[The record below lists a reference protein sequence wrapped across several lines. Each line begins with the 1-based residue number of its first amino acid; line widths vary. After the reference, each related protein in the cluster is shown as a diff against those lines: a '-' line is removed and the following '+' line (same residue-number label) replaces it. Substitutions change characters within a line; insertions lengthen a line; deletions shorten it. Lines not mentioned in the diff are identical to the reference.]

1 MTRDEL
7 LKKIYSKK
15 KLVRNFDYDGLWHA
29 PISSYL
35 SKYDLDALY
44 KVAKSARLSAKPKEK
59 FKAMDDIMRSRGFT
73 RFASGTN
80 RVVYKSEFDASI
92 LMKVG
97 LDDVGIHDNIGEYH
111 NQNVLKPFCAKM
123 FDVSQNW
130 VVGMSERVT
139 PIQNRREFESVAG
152 DVFDILNGVIIGK
165 YVLEDIGCDFFMNWG
180 IRIGF
185 GPVLLD
191 YPYCYILDGNKLQC
205 TKVDPR
211 TGQVCGGFIDY
222 DDGIN
227 TLICERC
234 GQRYTAKS
242 LGKSLGLKTAQEIE
256 KGVSE
261 MENFTVSTI
270 VDGKRYTFDED
281 KNNDTVIHKP
291 QEMNLP
297 KVKPVVTEQQK
308 KPMIDKKNIVDIG
321 GKLFVRLSDAK
332 KEVAASPEFNKE
344 AKVVVQSQTL
354 SDTNIVKEDKKEEKP
369 EMKTVS
375 TKDRINC
382 KAYLKELENKF
393 DFSKYDDETEE
404 YRHDI
409 IEYLSN
415 GLVEKYNIDKEVAE
429 NMAIDY
435 GKDTGIISETEEEKY
450 DKLAAEYGY
459 DEEEEDMPR
468 KTRKTRMNEF

>member
-297 KVKPVVTEQQK
+297 KAKPVVTEQQK
-308 KPMIDKKNIVDIG
+308 KPMINNTPFQDQDLEEKVMTLRTQ
-321 GKLFVRLSDAK
+321 LFTTRCDMYSLAEKVRALEYNFNARLSK
-332 KEVAASPEFNKE
+332 VEQSCQEISEFLNNLE
-344 AKVVVQSQTL
+344 IL
-354 SDTNIVKEDKKEEKP
+354 NEDQL
-369 EMKTVS
+369 
-375 TKDRINC
+375 
-382 KAYLKELENKF
+382 AELGYNF
-393 DFSKYDDETEE
+393 DDEDEGE
-404 YRHDI
+404 DEDDDI
-409 IEYLSN
+409 
-415 GLVEKYNIDKEVAE
+415 
-429 NMAIDY
+429 
-435 GKDTGIISETEEEKY
+435 
-450 DKLAAEYGY
+450 
-459 DEEEEDMPR
+459 
-468 KTRKTRMNEF
+468 

>member
-1 MTRDEL
+1 
-7 LKKIYSKK
+7 
-15 KLVRNFDYDGLWHA
+15 
-29 PISSYL
+29 
-35 SKYDLDALY
+35 
-44 KVAKSARLSAKPKEK
+44 
-59 FKAMDDIMRSRGFT
+59 
-73 RFASGTN
+73 
-80 RVVYKSEFDASI
+80 
-92 LMKVG
+92 
-97 LDDVGIHDNIGEYH
+97 
-111 NQNVLKPFCAKM
+111 
-123 FDVSQNW
+123 
-130 VVGMSERVT
+130 
-139 PIQNRREFESVAG
+139 
-152 DVFDILNGVIIGK
+152 
-165 YVLEDIGCDFFMNWG
+165 
-180 IRIGF
+180 
-185 GPVLLD
+185 
-191 YPYCYILDGNKLQC
+191 
-205 TKVDPR
+205 
-211 TGQVCGGFIDY
+211 
-222 DDGIN
+222 
-227 TLICERC
+227 
-234 GQRYTAKS
+234 
-242 LGKSLGLKTAQEIE
+242 
-256 KGVSE
+256 

-297 KVKPVVTEQQK
+297 KAKPVVTEQQK

-468 KTRKTRMNEF
+468 KTRKTRMSEF